1 MKEKRGGDDMACK
14 KATGELHIECGTAE
28 RDLNPRQE
36 SLKNLKVTDAEL
48 THNARAHRL
57 CNHGAMLE
65 QYLSPDEFSDEQRD
79 RIMTVWWYG
88 RPRKSFTT
96 AKR

>member
-1 MKEKRGGDDMACK
+1 MACK

-65 QYLSPDEFSDEQRD
+65 QYLRD